1 VPRLLWAICASAVC
15 LVAAAPA
22 HAATIGQLAPGT
34 PASGICGFDDED
46 IVQTT
51 VTSGNSYVV
60 PPFGARI
67 VSWST
72 NASMASG
79 NQLRYT
85 LKVFRKLGPGS
96 YRVVAHD
103 GPRTLVPSTLN
114 TFAVDLAVQP
124 GDIIGLHWLQGGFT
138 SACEFVASSTDDYD
152 EHFGNLEDGSSAND
166 FISHGGDYRVNISAV
181 VKPSNQFTLGKV
193 TNNRRRGTAT
203 VAATVPG
210 PGVLSVAGKGVKPA
224 TASGITVTAPG
235 TVTLTIRA
243 RGKSKRRL
251 ATTGRAKVKPS
262 ITYTPTDGDPN
273 TEVKKVKLK
282 RA

>member
-1 VPRLLWAICASAVC
+1 VPRLLPAICLSAVC

-34 PASGICGFDDED
+34 PAPDICGFENKD

-72 NASMASG
+72 NASMTSG
-79 NQLRYT
+79 NQLLYT
-85 LKVFRKLGPGS
+85 LKVFRKLGAGS

-103 GPRTLVPSTLN
+103 GPRLLVPATLN

-124 GDIIGLHWLQGGFT
+124 GDIIGLHWLQGGVT
-138 SACEFVASSTDDYD
+138 SACEFVASSADDYD
-152 EHFGNLEDGSSAND
+152 EHSGSLGDGSSAND
-166 FISHGGDYRVNISAV
+166 FSSHGGDYRVNVSAV

-193 TNNRRRGTAT
+193 RNNRRRGTAT

-210 PGVLSVAGKGVKPA
+210 PGVLSVSGKGVKA
-224 TASGITVTAPG
+224 AAARGVTVTAPG
-235 TVTLTIRA
+235 TVKLTIRA

-262 ITYTPTDGDPN
+262 ITYTPADGDPN
-273 TEVKKVKLK
+273 IEVKKVKLK